1 MINFLFGLL
10 TKPTYQLTFLE
21 QVIVSI
27 VYIAIIFIIVLLA
40 ATIRGLIEDIVDKRG
55 EINGRITKIRRIK

>member
-27 VYIAIIFIIVLLA
+27 VYIVIIFIIVLLA
-40 ATIRGLIEDIVDKRG
+40 ATIRELIEDIADK
-55 EINGRITKIRRIK
+55 KRRNKWKNYKN